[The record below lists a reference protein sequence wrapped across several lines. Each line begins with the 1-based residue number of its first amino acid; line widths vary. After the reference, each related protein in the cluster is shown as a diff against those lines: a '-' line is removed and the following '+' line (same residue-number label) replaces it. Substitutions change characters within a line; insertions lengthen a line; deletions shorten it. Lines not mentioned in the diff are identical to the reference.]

1 MVTKLCINKQV
12 KVGRKVKL
20 NKLNKQVKGGS
31 KVKLNKLVKG
41 GRKVKYKQTS

>member
-1 MVTKLCINKQV
+1 MVTKLSINKQV